1 MIYTRVNGFCIYIKC
16 YKLWW
21 FIFIPI
27 SEPVQQS
34 KRLPKLPISATQIL
48 ASACERSLCWT
59 GLGRYIY
66 KHWCFVY
73 RMLWLLMFCLSVE
86 RGVGTRTTVRTG
98 PPQPWPGRS
107 PFTPTQPRSCTSPDQ
122 GRSIQALCCSFLG
135 GRILCIFMY
144 SAEKK
149 MCGSDRLC

>member
-1 MIYTRVNGFCIYIKC
+1 MVHFYTYIRGLFNRARDCQNSLYLQHKF
-16 YKLWW
+16 W
-21 FIFIPI
+21 
-27 SEPVQQS
+27 Q
-34 KRLPKLPISATQIL
+34 AL
-48 ASACERSLCWT
+48 ASARSVEQASDI
-59 GLGRYIY
+59 IY

-73 RMLWLLMFCLSVE
+73 RMLWVLMFCLSVE

-144 SAEKK
+144 SAKK
-149 MCGSDRLC
+149 KKCVVQIDCARTTRGY